1 MPVERI
7 SEKTEQI
14 INDYIKTKILQD
26 DKRFKNPMK
35 LTFDKVIQMIFDDLL
50 SNTLMEITNEDF
62 EELRKQ
68 NLQIADL
75 YSTLFKKVKQEMN
88 IKLKPEDTPEALE
101 REYNQLQEKIKS
113 RNTQQ
118 KNKTP

>member
-7 SEKTEQI
+7 SDKTEQI

-50 SNTLMEITNEDF
+50 SNTLMEIVNEDF

-68 NLQIADL
+68 NLRLADL
-75 YSTLFKKVKQEMN
+75 YATLFKKVKQEMS

>member
-7 SEKTEQI
+7 SDKTEQI

-50 SNTLMEITNEDF
+50 SHTLMEITNEDF

>member
-1 MPVERI
+1 
-7 SEKTEQI
+7 
-14 INDYIKTKILQD
+14 
-26 DKRFKNPMK
+26 MK

-50 SNTLMEITNEDF
+50 SNTLQGTANDNF

-68 NLQIADL
+68 NLRLADL
-75 YSTLFKKVKQEMN
+75 YATLFKKVKQEMS
-88 IKLKPEDTPEALE
+88 IKLKPDDTPEALE

-113 RNTQQ
+113 RNTQL

>member
-7 SEKTEQI
+7 SDKTEQI

-50 SNTLMEITNEDF
+50 SNTLQEIANEDF
-62 EELRKQ
+62 EELKKQ
-68 NLQIADL
+68 NLRLADL
-75 YSTLFKKVKQEMN
+75 YATLFKKVKQEMS